1 MILPTDPSKT
11 ESPHQVVIILTT
23 GKSDQGKNATLAL
36 SCGLSSLALGHSATL
51 FLTSDGLVWGYER
64 ASQGVSIPGFPEL
77 DLLLD
82 QFLAQGGELLLCS
95 ACQQTCDLHH
105 AHTDYGPQRAQAS
118 LAGFTTIVE
127 RSVAGTCIT
136 F

>member
-1 MILPTDPSKT
+1 MILATEPSKT
-11 ESPHQVVIILTT
+11 ESARHVVIILTT

-51 FLTSDGLVWGYER
+51 FLTSDGMVWGYER

-77 DLLLD
+77 ELLLE

-95 ACQQTCDLHH
+95 ACQQSCVPHRSH
-105 AHTDYGPQRAQAS
+105 PDYGPQLAQAS
-118 LAGFTTIVE
+118 LAGFTTVVE